1 MLAWLDHAQL
11 VKAALD
17 KIFRTYVR
25 GNAVH
30 AHTKSGAHVTLDGR
44 HLGYDE
50 FKMLC
55 NAGSPAPV
63 RPRDERTRHTCIGSY
78 SWSQKV

>member
-1 MLAWLDHAQL
+1 MLMGERHGQ
-11 VKAALD
+11 
-17 KIFRTYVR
+17 
-25 GNAVH
+25 
-30 AHTKSGAHVTLDGR
+30 